1 MSESKII
8 IPEESTSK
16 IEFIKVSDLDRKPNF
31 VMGALIDE
39 NGVMQIVIN
48 TTEEGRLWATW
59 KRMEQAIGFV
69 LQQAEVKRQATSIQK
84 APASVLDALRGN

>member
-1 MSESKII
+1 MSDGRII
-8 IPEESTSK
+8 IPTEEK
-16 IEFIKVSDLDRKPNF
+16 PKLEFINVSDLDKKPNF
-31 VMGALIDE
+31 VMGALVDQ

-69 LQQAEVKRQATSIQK
+69 LQQAEIKRQATSIQK